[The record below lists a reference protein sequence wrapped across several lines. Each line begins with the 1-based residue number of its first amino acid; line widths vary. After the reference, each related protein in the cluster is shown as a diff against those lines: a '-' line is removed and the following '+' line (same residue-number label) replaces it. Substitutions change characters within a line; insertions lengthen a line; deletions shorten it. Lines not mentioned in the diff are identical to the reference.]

1 MTNKILLLVLVAFIF
16 ISCSSNPTGIYEGEI
31 GENSIILDFTVDNVV
46 IVKTASIYRIRRVAT
61 DKISLYHEKTKCHW
75 SKKNKIVSIYNE
87 EKERLF
93 SFKIQGQDFIDIAS
107 GERLNHKH

>member
-1 MTNKILLLVLVAFIF
+1 MKAKFIFFVLSVFIF

-61 DKISLYHEKTKCHW
+61 EKISLYHEKTKCHW
-75 SKKNKIVSIYNE
+75 TKKKKIVSIYNE
-87 EKERLF
+87 EKTRIF
-93 SFKIQGQDFIDIAS
+93 SFKIQGEDFIDVAS